1 MFCLVFCSQTESVS
15 TIVASHRHK
24 RHKLVVWNL
33 TAAAHGKCSHVRP
46 LLGSKLEYMA
56 DSGHV
61 WECFPCAATVRL
73 KSEHMADSGCAWETF
88 PCAATVRLKSEHMAD
103 SGRTWEMFPCAATV
117 RLKSEHMADSG
128 RAWETFPC
136 AVAEHPGLYFNNLE
150 GVSIIQLVST

>member
-1 MFCLVFCSQTESVS
+1 M
-15 TIVASHRHK
+15 
-24 RHKLVVWNL
+24 VWNL
-33 TAAAHGKCSHVRP
+33 TAAAHGKCSHAWP

-56 DSGHV
+56 DSGCI

-73 KSEHMADSGCAWETF
+73 KSEHMADSGHAWEMF
-88 PCAATVRLKSEHMAD
+88 PCTATVRLKSEHMAD
-103 SGRTWEMFPCAATV
+103 SGGTWEMFPCVDTV

-150 GVSIIQLVST
+150 GVFIIQLVST